1 MTVDKSKPIKRDKRS
16 RDPRLSPEATRLLT
30 EELREVLGDDT
41 IKVPDGEALQSAQS
55 AHGHYAATLFGMRR
69 ELVVLAS
76 VLLIIAAILTLA
88 GGSWWLVGAVMVLL
102 AAGSLA
108 VHLTHSSYL
117 KSTEHVDSQTAAKLE
132 DEGVVDPDRVL
143 TKLVEDYRSS
153 EASA

>member
-1 MTVDKSKPIKRDKRS
+1 MTVVKSIRRDKRS

-41 IKVPDGEALQSAQS
+41 VKVPDGESLQSAQPT
-55 AHGHYAATLFGMRR
+55 HGQYAATLFGMRR
-69 ELVVLAS
+69 ELVLLAS
-76 VLLIIAAILTLA
+76 VLLIIAGILTLTA
-88 GGSWWLVGAVMVLL
+88 GSWWLVGAVMVLL

-132 DEGVVDPDRVL
+132 DEGVVDPDRAL
-143 TKLVEDYRSS
+143 TELVENYRSS
-153 EASA
+153 KKSG